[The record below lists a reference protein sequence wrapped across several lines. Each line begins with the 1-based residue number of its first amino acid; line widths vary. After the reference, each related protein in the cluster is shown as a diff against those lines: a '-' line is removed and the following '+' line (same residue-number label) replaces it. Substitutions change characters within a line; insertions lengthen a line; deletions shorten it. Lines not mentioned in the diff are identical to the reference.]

1 MKLALQFDASVGINV
16 LRQVIQAAG
25 DNTTITFNAAHGLDV
40 GDLLSVVSAA
50 GSDKQLVLAFDGAR
64 LTPRNL
70 QQATSFAG
78 EKTAIQIGKGQEVNT
93 SALLAV
99 INAAGDG
106 KQVRVAF
113 NGAQADDEALR
124 QLVDAAGRQV
134 GIDINGGHAVP
145 IDRLLGII
153 DAAAKEGGLGVEF
166 NGAQLLEANILQ
178 AVERAG
184 GSTGIG
190 INSAQAMSEGTLQ
203 AVMQAAGD
211 GTHLGLSFHGGQLDD
226 KGLLA
231 AIEAAGTNTHIQ
243 VNTAQ
248 AMGAGAL
255 LLSIN
260 ATGNTKRFSVEF
272 NGAELPFGNLQQAV
286 EAGGINTAISVNTA
300 QAMDQ
305 KALHA
310 AIEAAGDLKRLD
322 AQFNAMQMP
331 VESLGQLVDASGS
344 RIALTVAAAQ
354 ALPLP
359 ALLEVVQAAG

>member
-255 LLSIN
+255 LLSIS

-286 EAGGINTAISVNTA
+286 EAAGINTAISVNTA

>member
-25 DNTTITFNAAHGLDV
+25 DNTTIAFNAAHGLDI

-50 GSDKQLVLAFDGAR
+50 GSDKRLVLGFDGAR

-78 EKTAIQIGKGQEVNT
+78 ERTAIEIGKGQNVNT

-99 INAAGDG
+99 INAAGHG
-106 KQVRVAF
+106 KQVKVSF
-113 NGAQADDEALR
+113 NGAQADDEALL

-134 GIDINGGHAVP
+134 GIDINAGHAVP
-145 IDRLLGII
+145 IERLLGII
-153 DAAAKEGGLGVEF
+153 DAASREGGLGVEF

-178 AVERAG
+178 AVDRAA
-184 GSTGIG
+184 GSTAIG
-190 INSAQAMSEGTLQ
+190 INSAQAVKEETLQ

-231 AIEAAGTNTHIQ
+231 AIEAAGTNTQIK

-248 AMGAGAL
+248 AMGPGAL

-260 ATGNTKRFSVEF
+260 ATANTKRFSVEF

-286 EAGGINTAISVNTA
+286 EAAGINTAISVNTA
-300 QAMDQ
+300 QAMDPQ
-305 KALHA
+305 ELHA
-310 AIEAAGDLKRLD
+310 AIDAAGDLKRLD

-331 VESLGQLVDASGS
+331 GESLGQWVGAAGS
-344 RIALTVAAAQ
+344 RVALSIAAAQ

-359 ALLEVVQAAG
+359 TLLEAVQAAG

>member
-134 GIDINGGHAVP
+134 GIDINGAHAVP

-286 EAGGINTAISVNTA
+286 EAAGINTAISVNTA

>member
-25 DNTTITFNAAHGLDV
+25 DNTTITFTAAHGLDV

-113 NGAQADDEALR
+113 NGAQADEEALR

-190 INSAQAMSEGTLQ
+190 INSAQAVSEGTLQ

-286 EAGGINTAISVNTA
+286 EAAGINTAISVNTA

>member
-25 DNTTITFNAAHGLDV
+25 DNTTIAFNAAHGLDI

-50 GSDKQLVLAFDGAR
+50 GSDKQLVLGFDGAR

-78 EKTAIQIGKGQEVNT
+78 ERTAIEIGKAQNVNT
-93 SALLAV
+93 NALLAV
-99 INAAGDG
+99 INAAGHG
-106 KQVRVAF
+106 KQVKVSF

-134 GIDINGGHAVP
+134 GIDINAGHAVP
-145 IDRLLGII
+145 MNACSASSMPPPG
-153 DAAAKEGGLGVEF
+153 GGLGLEF

-178 AVERAG
+178 AVERAA
-184 GSTGIG
+184 GSTAIG
-190 INSAQAMSEGTLQ
+190 INSAHAVKEQTLQ

-231 AIEAAGTNTHIQ
+231 AIEAAGTNTHIK

-260 ATGNTKRFSVEF
+260 ATANTKRFSVEF

-286 EAGGINTAISVNTA
+286 EAAGINTAVSVNTA
-300 QAMDQ
+300 QAMDPQ
-305 KALHA
+305 ALHA

-322 AQFNAMQMP
+322 AQFNALQMP
-331 VESLGQLVDASGS
+331 DESLGQWVAAAGS
-344 RIALTVAAAQ
+344 RVALTVAAAQ

-359 ALLEVVQAAG
+359 TLLEAVQAAG

>member
-226 KGLLA
+226 RGLLA

-286 EAGGINTAISVNTA
+286 EAAGINTAISVNTA

>member
-25 DNTTITFNAAHGLDV
+25 DNTTITYNAAHGLDV

-190 INSAQAMSEGTLQ
+190 INSAQAVSEGTLQ

-226 KGLLA
+226 KRLLA

-286 EAGGINTAISVNTA
+286 EAAGINTAISVNTA